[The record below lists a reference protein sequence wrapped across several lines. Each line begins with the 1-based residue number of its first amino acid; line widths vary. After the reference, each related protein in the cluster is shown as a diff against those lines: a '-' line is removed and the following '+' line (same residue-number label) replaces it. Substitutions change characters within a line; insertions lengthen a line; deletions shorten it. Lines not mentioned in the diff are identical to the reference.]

1 MPFLDS
7 KSMRRHHACS
17 RWDDYA
23 LRGIALYHLL
33 KATFFF
39 GLGFGLLHLLHQD
52 IANLINDY
60 LVEPFKL
67 APDGK
72 IIKGLLDWTSTLT
85 PHWLLLISYLFICY
99 GSIFTLE
106 GVGLYLRKR
115 WAEFMVAIVVSSLL
129 PFEIYEIFLSIAWW
143 KILLL
148 LGNIFIVTFLV
159 RRLVLD
165 GLRGQNFAEETAC
178 GLIGPVSNG

>member
-1 MPFLDS
+1 
-7 KSMRRHHACS
+7 MRRHHALS

-23 LRGIALYHLL
+23 LRGIAIYHLL
-33 KATFFF
+33 KAAFFF

-52 IANLINDY
+52 IAILINDY

-72 IIKGLLDWTSTLT
+72 ILKGLLQWTSTLT
-85 PHWLLLISYLFICY
+85 PHWLRLISYLFICY
-99 GSIFTLE
+99 GSIFAVE

-115 WAEFMVAIVVSSLL
+115 WAEFMVVIVVSSLL
-129 PFEIYEIFLSIAWW
+129 PFEIYEICLCLAWW

-165 GLRGQNFAEETAC
+165 GIKCQNFTGETAC